1 MAFFQMVGG
10 KHIAKLPD
18 VNFKSAYFICLAATI
33 VNGLLVWLIG
43 KMDMLPQDGKGVII
57 VVSISI
63 ILLVIAAKLI
73 WKCSSVLMAIKASS
87 INIILN
93 VIFWSYILTKY
104 SSLFFR

>member
-18 VNFKSAYFICLAATI
+18 VNFKSAYIICLAATI
-33 VNGLLVWLIG
+33 VNGLLLWLIG
-43 KMDMLPQDGKGVII
+43 KTDILPQDGKGIII

-93 VIFWSYILTKY
+93 VIFWTYILTKY